1 MKSDKNR
8 VSIYSAAVFV
18 MMGVYALI
26 IGAACHFQYIRFMYD
41 DFDLAMHT
49 QTLGAILRGSSYSSI
64 IAIPFLGNHMVL
76 ILYLIAPL
84 YKIFPSAALLL
95 YLQTFVLA
103 SGAWA
108 VFRLAKREL
117 TPAWGVAMAATYLIY
132 PPLIY
137 MNLYEFHPIV
147 FSTAFILYALLFWK
161 ENSFKRFMLML
172 VFAAS
177 CQENISLMA
186 VGFGVFALFE
196 RKRWWWSVVPLVFGT
211 VYFGIVV
218 IYLLP
223 KLNDKVGFLSIYA
236 HLGKDMPEVITN
248 IIIHPIH
255 TLHLMTQPVK
265 LNFIRSLLSPV
276 GFLPLLSPLTWIPL
290 GPILAQRLLSNRA
303 TEFVIAFHYQAEF
316 IPFVF
321 VSSIYAIRRLRN
333 LPVRILNLIP
343 IIIIAG
349 MPLLAFITSGPI
361 PRIYKIFKP
370 QKDGMALI
378 EAKRNFIRQVP
389 EEAKIAATFEF
400 LSPLASHSVL
410 HSMHHITSGYYTLSD
425 NPYEI
430 PQDLD
435 VIVIDSND
443 RMTFSPDSFYSPKVY
458 LKLQQLLQTGQWEIV
473 AHEESLLALQRSS
486 QNDHEIPLARDVQR
500 VPDTAGTNVMQTGT
514 ATFSLKA
521 FEITAEPNGRFSK
534 LNMFWKTGSEPDSDA
549 DMLLTVSAPGK
560 ETYEAILSPGNR
572 FWPPQSW
579 PRNTII
585 RDQHRIP
592 FTGEVGSTAVSVK
605 MLPMNRPLGL

>member
-1 MKSDKNR
+1 MKSDKKTVN
-8 VSIYSAAVFV
+8 IYSAAVFV
-18 MMGVYALI
+18 LMGLYAII

-49 QTLGAILRGSSYSSI
+49 QALGAILRGSSYSSI

-76 ILYLIAPL
+76 ILYLLAPL
-84 YKIFPSAALLL
+84 YKILPSATLLL
-95 YLQTFVLA
+95 YLQTFVLT

-147 FSTAFILYALLFWK
+147 FSTAFILYAMLFWK
-161 ENSFKRFMLML
+161 ENKFAHFMLML

-186 VGFGVFALFE
+186 VGFGIFALFE

-211 VYFGIVV
+211 IYFGIVV

-236 HLGKDMPEVITN
+236 HLGRNMPEVITN
-248 IIIHPIH
+248 IIVHPIN
-255 TLHLMTQPVK
+255 TLKLMTQPAK
-265 LNFIRSLLSPV
+265 LNFLRSLLSPV

-290 GPILAQRLLSNRA
+290 GPIMAQRLLSNRA
-303 TEFVIAFHYQAEF
+303 TEFVIIFHYQAEF
-316 IPFVF
+316 IPFIF
-321 VSSIYAIRRLRN
+321 VSSIYAIRRLRK
-333 LPVRILNLIP
+333 LPARILNLLP
-343 IIIIAG
+343 IIVISF
-349 MPLLAFITSGPI
+349 MPILALVTSGPI
-361 PRIYKIFKP
+361 PRIYKVFKT
-370 QKDGMALI
+370 QKGGMALI
-378 EAKRNFIRQVP
+378 EAKRDFVRQVP

-400 LSPLASHSVL
+400 LSPLASHSEL
-410 HSMHHITSGYYTLSD
+410 HSIHHITSGCYTLSD
-425 NPYEI
+425 NPYKV
-430 PQDLD
+430 PQDMD

-443 RMTFSPDSFYSPKVY
+443 RMTFSPNSFYSPKVY
-458 LKLQQLLQTGQWEIV
+458 LKLQELLNTGKWEIV
-473 AHEESLLALQRSS
+473 AHEESLLALQRSAK
-486 QNDHEIPLARDVQR
+486 NDRDIPLARDIQHLPV
-500 VPDTAGTNVMQTGT
+500 AAATNVTQTGT
-514 ATFSLKA
+514 ATFALKA
-521 FEITAEPNGRFSK
+521 FEIVAEPNGKFSK
-534 LNMFWKTGSEPDSDA
+534 LNLFWETGSDPDSDA
-549 DMLLTVSAPGK
+549 DMLLTVSGPGR
-560 ETYEAILSPGNR
+560 ETYEAILSPGCR

-579 PRNTII
+579 PRNTVV

-605 MLPMNRPLGL
+605 MLPMTWQRGL